1 MKARSSFSAL
11 VAPAILA
18 ASLLCPALQAQAKPA
33 SDLNNVLAQLD
44 TASTHFKS
52 ATASFE
58 WDNYER
64 VVRDTTVQNG
74 TIYFE
79 RSGSSTQMGAIVS
92 DAGSKEKPKVIEYK
106 SGVLR
111 MYEPSQT
118 QITLLKA
125 GSNQAQYE
133 GFLTLGFGGSG
144 KDLATTW
151 NITDQGSEMLSDGKK
166 DIKTEKLDLIAKD
179 PGLRNTFTH
188 VTIWV
193 DATRGVS
200 LKQIFFTPSGDT
212 RTSHFTNIKL
222 NGNVDY
228 DAYKI
233 PKNVPTVVH

>member
-1 MKARSSFSAL
+1 MKVRSSFTAL
-11 VAPAILA
+11 VTPAILA
-18 ASLLCPALQAQAKPA
+18 ASLFCPALQAQAKP
-33 SDLNNVLAQLD
+33 DLNNVLAQLD

-92 DAGSKEKPKVIEYK
+92 DAGSKEEPKVIEYK

-118 QITLLKA
+118 QVTLLKA

-166 DIKTEKLDLIAKD
+166 DIKTEKLDLVSKD
-179 PGLRNTFTH
+179 ANVRNTFTH
-188 VTIWV
+188 ITIWV
-193 DATRGVS
+193 DPARGVS
-200 LKQIFFTPSGDT
+200 LKQIFETPSHDR
-212 RTSHFTNIKL
+212 RTTTYSHIKV
-222 NGNVDY
+222 NGKI
-228 DAYKI
+228 DAGPFAIKAG
-233 PKNVPTVVH
+233 PHTTTVGP